1 MTRKWTRRDF
11 LKFAGA
17 AVIVTASCGGL
28 TQLAALAPDVD
39 LPEKTYRGKM
49 NQKILVAYASKAG
62 STAEI
67 AAAVGQTL
75 SASGV
80 SVDVLPVQKVSG
92 LQDYSAVV
100 LGSAVRMGQW
110 LSEATKWV
118 EANQAAL
125 QSLPVAAFSVHMLN
139 RGEDETSRSA
149 REAYTAPLRQK
160 ITPCAEAFFAGRM
173 DLSKLS
179 FLDRTISKALKA
191 KDEDLRDWDAIHSW
205 ADGLPAV
212 LDV

>member
-125 QSLPVAAFSVHMLN
+125 QSLPVAAFSVHLLN
-139 RGEDETSRSA
+139 LGKDETSRAA
-149 REAYTAPLRQK
+149 REAYTAPLHQL
-160 ITPCAEAFFAGRM
+160 ISPCAETFFAGKM

-179 FLDRTISKALKA
+179 FFDRTLSKMMKA
-191 KDEDLRDWDAIHSW
+191 QDSDLRDWNAVHTW

>member
-49 NQKILVAYASKAG
+49 NQKILVVYATKAG

-67 AAAVGQTL
+67 ADGIGQKL
-75 SASGV
+75 AESGV
-80 SVDVLPVQKVSG
+80 SVDVSPVEAAKD
-92 LQDYSAVV
+92 LHDYRAVV
-100 LGSAVRMGQW
+100 LGSAVRMGRW
-110 LSEATKWV
+110 LPGMMTWIES
-118 EANQAAL
+118 NRAAL
-125 QSLPVAAFSVHMLN
+125 QSMPVAVFSVHLLN
-139 RGEDETSRSA
+139 LGEDETSRAA
-149 REAYTAPLRQK
+149 REAYTAPLHQL
-160 ITPCAEAFFAGRM
+160 ISPCAETFFAGKM

-179 FLDRTISKALKA
+179 FFDRTLSKMMKA
-191 KDEDLRDWDAIHSW
+191 QDSDLRDWNAVHTW
-205 ADGLPAV
+205 AGGLPAV
-212 LDV
+212 LYV